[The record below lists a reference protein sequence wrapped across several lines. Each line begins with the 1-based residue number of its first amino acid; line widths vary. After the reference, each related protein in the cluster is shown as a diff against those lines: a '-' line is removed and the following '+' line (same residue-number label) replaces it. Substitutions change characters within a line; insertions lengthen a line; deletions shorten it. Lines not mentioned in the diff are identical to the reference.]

1 MPPGS
6 KNFPS
11 TRFLGRCIL
20 NFVAMSFKTSRISS
34 LNCTFK
40 LQNLRMNEQIEH
52 CKIDCVRRKIVKF
65 SIFAIKFED
74 FDRNCSKISWPS
86 TVIIIEWQSYCAMW
100 NMWKILE
107 IRFFELYVVLKHKIL
122 QRFEKKLLLHWSPKQ
137 LHITS
142 LLFKGHPFCF
152 DVNSVNSHVCRLQT
166 QYFCNSAFYNSVVL

>member
-1 MPPGS
+1 MSPITWNSIQDHERCRPSNFRLLRKLLPNRTVFFCLYCSRAKGHWPILMPPGS

-107 IRFFELYVVLKHKIL
+107 IRFWVAASY
-122 QRFEKKLLLHWSPKQ
+122 LLWKNV
-137 LHITS
+137 
-142 LLFKGHPFCF
+142 F
-152 DVNSVNSHVCRLQT
+152 
-166 QYFCNSAFYNSVVL
+166 